1 MKYGAKML
9 QWAPFAETNP
19 EPAGTLPNYGTP
31 LNLGELNKVSDS
43 PVFVEGE
50 AYGDNA
56 LGRYV
61 SEFQKVPIDVEILDM
76 TNATASQVLGATLET
91 GDDKNLV
98 FGANDNAPYGGL
110 GFYVN
115 EVLKGN
121 KKVYRGI
128 FYPKVKAT
136 MQGEEYSTKGSTI
149 VLTNSKLRFVGVACN
164 SGAWKIQSDNLA
176 TEVAAVAWVN
186 NMVKATVGG

>member
-9 QWAPFAETNP
+9 QWAPFAETNA
-19 EPAGTLPNYGTP
+19 EPADALPNYGTP

-43 PVFVEGE
+43 PAFVEGE

-61 SEFQKVPIDVEILDM
+61 SEFQKVPIDVEILDI
-76 TNATASQVLGATLET
+76 TNAAASKVLGATLEET
-91 GDDKNLV
+91 DDKNLI
-98 FGANDNAPYGGL
+98 FGANDNAPYGCL

-115 EVLKGN
+115 ELLKGN
-121 KKVYRGI
+121 RKVYRGI

-136 MQGEEYSTKGSTI
+136 MQGEEYTTKGSSIT
-149 VLTNSKLRFVGVACN
+149 LTNSKLRFVGVACN
-164 SGAWKIQSDNLA
+164 DGSWKIQSDDLA
-176 TEVAAVAWVN
+176 TEAEAVAWVN
-186 NMVKATVGG
+186 KMVKATSGG